1 MEEAKTVVQP
11 KPGKFDHFVSRT
23 TFSNKNLVKGN
34 RVLLNCLLS
43 AQDIIKILVNVSYNL
58 FHTLASFSF
67 KGLRMSN
74 H

>member
-1 MEEAKTVVQP
+1 MEEAKTVVTP
-11 KPGKFDHFVSRT
+11 KPIKLDYFVSSAS
-23 TFSNKNLVKGN
+23 FSNKNLVKGH
-34 RVLLNCLLS
+34 RVLLHCLLS
-43 AQDIIKILVNVSYNL
+43 AHDIVKILVNVSYNL